1 MNTCVTDHSY
11 LHNTPVYLLA
21 MMKLIL
27 IIMLLMAVLH
37 VYSTTNTHVHF
48 PYPLGVT
55 IDLHAM

>member
-1 MNTCVTDHSY
+1 MNTCVTDHGY

-27 IIMLLMAVLH
+27 IIMLLMAVL
-37 VYSTTNTHVHF
+37 YSTTNTHVHF